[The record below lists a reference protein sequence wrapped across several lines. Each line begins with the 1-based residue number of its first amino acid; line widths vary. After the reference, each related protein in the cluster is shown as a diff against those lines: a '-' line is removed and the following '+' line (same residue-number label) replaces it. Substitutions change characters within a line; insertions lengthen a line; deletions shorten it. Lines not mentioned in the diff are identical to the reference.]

1 MSDAM
6 KPFIKAVGTGPR
18 SNRHLS
24 REEARQALSLILSGD
39 ATPGQAAAYFI
50 GSRIQG
56 EDPEELLGY
65 IDAIRAG
72 AQILSPT
79 VDHLVDLGTPYDG
92 RRDALYVTIAAS
104 LVAAAAGTPQLL
116 HGSGSMPPK
125 RGVPLSAALDA
136 LGIPTRLPS
145 DAVVDQIRHLRFA
158 YMDARDAAPDVY
170 ALAGL
175 REEIGLRTLLSS
187 VEKLYDLGSAPH
199 HIIGVTHAPY
209 IERFVG
215 AMQGMAWPRSLLV
228 QGIEGSEDIV
238 TSHRTRIIV
247 VTPTSTEEVQLDP
260 AELGLEPAGADDL
273 AVGGDPAQH
282 ATAIRAILEGNG
294 NPALRDVVLLNAAL
308 RIWIASSSTTIAPSL
323 DIARQSLESGDSL
336 NTLSALQGPVVP
348 R

>member
-24 REEARQALSLILSGD
+24 RDEARQALALILSGE
-39 ATPGQAAAYFI
+39 ATSGQAAAYFI
-50 GSRIQG
+50 GSRVQG

-65 IDAIRAG
+65 IDAIRAN
-72 AQILSPT
+72 AKILAPNL
-79 VDHLVDLGTPYDG
+79 DHLVDLGTPYDG
-92 RRDALYVTIAAS
+92 RREALYVTIAAS
-104 LVAAAAGTPQLL
+104 LVAAASGTPQLL

-125 RGVPLSAALDA
+125 RGLPLSDALDA
-136 LGIPTRLPS
+136 LDIPTRLPS
-145 DAVVDQIRHLRFA
+145 DAVASQLQHLGFA
-158 YMDARDAAPDVY
+158 YIDARDATPDVY

-175 REEIGLRTLLSS
+175 REEIGLRTLLST

-215 AMQGMAWPRSLLV
+215 AMQGMGWPLSLLV

-247 VTPTSTEEVQLDP
+247 VTPTSTEEVQLHP
-260 AELGLEPAGADDL
+260 ADLGLQSAGSKEL
-273 AVGGDPAQH
+273 AIGENPAQH
-282 ATAIRAILEGNG
+282 AVAIRTIIEGSG
-294 NPALRDVVLLNAAL
+294 DPGVRDVVLLNAAL
-308 RIWIASSSTTIAPSL
+308 RIWIASNSASISESL
-323 DIARQSLESGDSL
+323 AIARQSLESGESL
-336 NTLSALQGPVVP
+336 KTLLSLQGPVAAS
-348 R
+348 

>member
-24 REEARQALSLILSGD
+24 RDEAREALSLILSGE

-72 AQILSPT
+72 ARTLAPK
-79 VDHLVDLGTPYDG
+79 VDNLVDLGTPYDG
-92 RRDALYVTIAAS
+92 RRDALYVTVAAS

-125 RGVPLSAALDA
+125 RGVPLSAVLEALK
-136 LGIPTRLPS
+136 IPTRLPRQ
-145 DAVVDQIRHLRFA
+145 AVEAQIERLGFA
-158 YMDARDAAPDVY
+158 YIDARDAAPEVY
-170 ALAGL
+170 ALAEL
-175 REEIGLRTLLSS
+175 LEEIGLRTLLST

-209 IERFVG
+209 IERFIG
-215 AMQGMAWPRSLLV
+215 AMQGMGWARSLLV
-228 QGIEGSEDIV
+228 QGIEGSEDIG
-238 TSHRTRIIV
+238 TSHGTRIIV
-247 VTPTSTEEVQLDP
+247 VTPTSTEEIQVRAAD
-260 AELGLEPAGADDL
+260 LGLQIAGAEELSVGDDPGRHAEVIR
-273 AVGGDPAQH
+273 AVLERNGDPA
-282 ATAIRAILEGNG
+282 I
-294 NPALRDVVLLNAAL
+294 RDVVLLNAAL
-308 RIWIASSSTTIAPSL
+308 RIWTATNDPLLPQSL
-323 DIARQSLESGDSL
+323 DHARQTLESGAPL
-336 NTLSALQGPVVP
+336 ETLAALRASSPPG
-348 R
+348 